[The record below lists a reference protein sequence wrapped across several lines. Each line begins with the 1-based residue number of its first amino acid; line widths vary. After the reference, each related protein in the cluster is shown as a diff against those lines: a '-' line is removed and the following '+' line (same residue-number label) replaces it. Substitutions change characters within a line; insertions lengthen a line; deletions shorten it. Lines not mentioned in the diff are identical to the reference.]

1 MEHTNDGGMNMK
13 INEGVHLQVISTNKF
28 KDIGVS
34 IRFMSDLHNERA
46 TIRSLLALMLCDRC
60 QRFDSKQ
67 KMSTHQDELYGATLS
82 AQTIGYGASQV
93 LDIRS
98 KIIHPD
104 YVKEK
109 ALLDDLFKFLHD
121 VIFLP
126 LLDEAVF
133 HESKKILQAKIE
145 RLEDEPAQY
154 IVRNGFQVAGE
165 GTPLAISSLGDLD
178 ILRNITLEDVC
189 NIYQKMIEEDKIHIL
204 VCGNVEEKELLE
216 LCKQYLNFE
225 GRKGEYTSAYRVSN
239 SRDEIYKE
247 EYRDVTQSNI
257 MMLWFTNTAINDE
270 DYYALRVANAIFG
283 QYPSSYLFQEVRE
296 KNGLCYSIASNLI
309 TFDGALGVT
318 TGVEKDQIQHAID
331 LIKTQFHRI
340 CAGDFDDQLI
350 EISKTMI
357 INSLLATKDS
367 MASLLALSYQN
378 AVLSRN
384 QKVEDI
390 IKQIQKVSREDII
403 EVVKKCELKMTL
415 VLTKEEEHA

>member
-1 MEHTNDGGMNMK
+1 MKHTKDGGMNMK
-13 INEGVHLQVISTNKF
+13 INEGVHLQVIPTNKF

-34 IRFMSDLHNERA
+34 IRFMSDLHKERA

-60 QRFDSKQ
+60 QKFDSKQ

-98 KIIHPD
+98 KIIHPA
-104 YVKEK
+104 YAKEDM
-109 ALLDDLFKFLHD
+109 LLDDLFQFLHEI
-121 VIFLP
+121 IFSP

-154 IVRNGFQVAGE
+154 VVRKGFQIGGE
-165 GTPLAISSLGDLD
+165 GTPLEISSLGDLEV
-178 ILRNITLEDVC
+178 LKKVTLEDVR
-189 NIYQKMIEEDKIHIL
+189 NIYQKMIEEDNIHIL
-204 VCGNVEEKELLE
+204 VCGDVEEEELAKR
-216 LCKQYLNFE
+216 CKQYMNFDS
-225 GRKGEYTSAYRVSN
+225 RKSKYSSSYRVSN
-239 SRDEIYKE
+239 NRKEIYKE
-247 EYRDVTQSNI
+247 EYRNVTQSNI
-257 MMLWFTNTAINDE
+257 MMLWFTNTAINDD
-270 DYYALRVANAIFG
+270 DYYALRVANAMFG

-296 KNGLCYSIASNLI
+296 KNSLCYSISSNLI

-318 TGVEKDQIQHAID
+318 TGVEKEQIQHAID
-331 LIKTQFHRI
+331 LIKTQFQRI
-340 CAGDFDDQLI
+340 CEGDFDDQLI

-357 INSLLATKDS
+357 MNSLLATKDS
-367 MASLLALSYQN
+367 MGSLLALSYQN

-384 QKVEDI
+384 QQVEDI
-390 IKQIQKVSREDII
+390 IKQIQKVSREEII
-403 EVVKKCELKMTL
+403 AVMKKCELKMTF